1 MNIRVSA
8 YKFGAR
14 IAGPV
19 EASSIERAEQL
30 KEICFSNGVSVAA
43 GNGRQT
49 VYPDEVEIKITFNR

>member
-19 EASSIERAEQL
+19 EASSIEQAERM
-30 KEICFSNGVSVAA
+30 KDVCFKNGVAVAV
-43 GNGRQT
+43 GGDKRT
-49 VYPDEVEIKITFNR
+49 VFPDEVEIKIMFNR